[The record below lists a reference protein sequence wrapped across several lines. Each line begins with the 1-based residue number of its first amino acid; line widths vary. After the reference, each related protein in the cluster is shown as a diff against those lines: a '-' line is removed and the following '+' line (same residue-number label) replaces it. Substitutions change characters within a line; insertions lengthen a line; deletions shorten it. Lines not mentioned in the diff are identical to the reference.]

1 MSIRR
6 GDIRW
11 GGGATEEEL
20 QNMQEWEDQMSLIP
34 GKIMQAL
41 CNMGPLILTIDNS
54 LVMSER
60 ER

>member
-1 MSIRR
+1 
-6 GDIRW
+6 
-11 GGGATEEEL
+11 
-20 QNMQEWEDQMSLIP
+20 MQEWEEQMSLIP